1 MDSTSVTLS
10 WHTAIA
16 TSTTAAATSHATAT
30 GDVACCNG
38 NNNDDDQIYQIGSG
52 LAIFL
57 TIVYLSVSLCAII
70 GNWMVLWIVIR
81 SRSMRSV
88 TNAFIA
94 NLAVADLMIGSL
106 AIPFQ
111 FQAALLQKWLLPH
124 FLCSVCPTAQTL
136 SLNLSIFTLVALSVD
151 RHRAV
156 TQPLK
161 PRISRTTGLILLSI
175 IWILAVTIA
184 IPTFLAFDISYT
196 EATTGEESGDDDG
209 DGDDPQCL
217 PSNMPPHLWKT
228 YNHILVSVQ
237 YVVPFFIISA
247 AYIHMAF
254 VLSSDSGVRS
264 TNSASSSKRRV
275 IKMLLMVISIFAI
288 CWLPFQ
294 LYNILQEIYP
304 EINQ

>member
-1 MDSTSVTLS
+1 MEGTSFTTVTS
-10 WHTAIA
+10 
-16 TSTTAAATSHATAT
+16 AAT
-30 GDVACCNG
+30 DE
-38 NNNDDDQIYQIGSG
+38 DDDQIYQIGSG

-70 GNWMVLWIVIR
+70 GNWMVVWIVMR
-81 SRSMRSV
+81 SRAMRSV

-94 NLAVADLMIGSL
+94 NLAVADLMIGLL

-136 SLNLSIFTLVALSVD
+136 SLNLSIFTLVTLSVD

-161 PRISRTTGLILLSI
+161 PRISRTTGLILLSV
-175 IWILAVTIA
+175 IWILAVMLA
-184 IPTFLAFDISYT
+184 VPTFLAFEI
-196 EATTGEESGDDDG
+196 AWMGPNGEQ
-209 DGDDPQCL
+209 PQCL
-217 PSNMPPHLWKT
+217 PVAVTPALWKT

-247 AYIHMAF
+247 AYIHMAS

-264 TNSASSSKRRV
+264 TNAASSSKRRV
-275 IKMLLMVISIFAI
+275 IKMLFMVISIFAI
-288 CWLPFQ
+288 CWFPFQ

-304 EINQ
+304 DINT

>member
-1 MDSTSVTLS
+1 MDSASSTIKVASDES
-10 WHTAIA
+10 SA
-16 TSTTAAATSHATAT
+16 TSN
-30 GDVACCNG
+30 D
-38 NNNDDDQIYQIGSG
+38 DDDQIYQIGSG
-52 LAIFL
+52 LAILL
-57 TIVYLSVSLCAII
+57 TIVYLSVSLCAVI
-70 GNWMVLWIVIR
+70 GNWMVLWIILR

-161 PRISRTTGLILLSI
+161 PRISRSTGFILLSI

-184 IPTFLAFDISYT
+184 LPTFLAFDISWM
-196 EATTGEESGDDDG
+196 EGSDGTTYE
-209 DGDDPQCL
+209 PQCL
-217 PSNMPPHLWKT
+217 PSAIPTSLWKT

-254 VLSSDSGVRS
+254 VLSSGSGVRS
-264 TNSASSSKRRV
+264 TDSANSSKRRV
-275 IKMLLMVISIFAI
+275 IKMLFMVISIFAI